1 MLDVTSYADKLPAS
15 LNTLL
20 KSFAGG
26 ECLMVR
32 KIKDK
37 DKQNIKGKAGNCH
50 INVKMFV
57 EKHGGKSVSGWL
69 LNRVPNLMERGT
81 YVWSFHSVWQKP
93 DNKLLDVTD
102 DKHYVGRDKS
112 IFVPD
117 STRVPDLEQGIS
129 YNNFLVFTEHAFA
142 QHYGKSIG
150 KEIHSNTAYW
160 CDSTMLRLLAIDEHS
175 GLYRLLS
182 KEYPDNL
189 KRMCDEY
196 EIDIVGGKPVPRT
209 GSKYEKI
216 GAVPTK
222 MMFDYSVS
230 SRG

>member
-1 MLDVTSYADKLPAS
+1 MLDVTSYTDKLPAS

-20 KSFAGG
+20 QSFAGG
-26 ECLMVR
+26 ECVMVR

-37 DKQNIKGKAGNCH
+37 DKQYIKSTAGNCH
-50 INVKMFV
+50 INVKNFI
-57 EKHGGKSVSGWL
+57 EKYGGKSVSGWL
-69 LNRVPNLMERGT
+69 LNRNPNLTDRGV

-93 DNKLLDVTD
+93 DDKLLDVTD
-102 DKHYVGRDKS
+102 DKNYIGRDKS

-117 STRVPDLEQGIS
+117 SARVPDLEQGIS
-129 YNNFLVFTEHAFA
+129 YNNFLVFTEHALA

-150 KEIHSNTAYW
+150 KEIRINTAYW
-160 CDSTMLRLLAIDEHS
+160 CDSTMLRLLEINEHS
-175 GLYRLLS
+175 GMYRLVT

-196 EIDIVGGKPVPRT
+196 EIDIVDGRQVPRL
-209 GSKYEKI
+209 GSKYEKS
-216 GAVPTK
+216 GAVPVQ
-222 MMFDYSVS
+222 MIFDYGVN